1 MSEKFD
7 AELLSKFLDQ
17 LQKMIDLREEMIKW
31 LQDFI
36 EEVKTQER
44 GVNSAK
50 TGGAMLGVASF
61 FGLFTPAAPL
71 ALAGLVVAGATG
83 VATTIGDF
91 IANKVK
97 GGNLKAKVEEM
108 KAEDS
113 ELEKLQKELNAQAE
127 ILAQRL
133 DISKDDAILFL
144 LVGVP
149 KMAAQAGVQVVRGF
163 VDIVKIL
170 PHLNAIKDAMKL
182 GASLP
187 QALALSNTVFQGGRL
202 TVMAG
207 EGAAMAGTT
216 LAVTAFTKA
225 LGGLGAVIGIADAI
239 ISWSSTNPNRK
250 SAEDLLPK
258 LEENLK
264 SLEENKVKFEKMKMM
279 ET

>member
-1 MSEKFD
+1 M
-7 AELLSKFLDQ
+7 
-17 LQKMIDLREEMIKW
+17 
-31 LQDFI
+31 
-36 EEVKTQER
+36 
-44 GVNSAK
+44 
-50 TGGAMLGVASF
+50 
-61 FGLFTPAAPL
+61 
-71 ALAGLVVAGATG
+71 
-83 VATTIGDF
+83 
-91 IANKVK
+91 
-97 GGNLKAKVEEM
+97 
-108 KAEDS
+108 
-113 ELEKLQKELNAQAE
+113 
-127 ILAQRL
+127 